1 MHLPEH
7 LVELD
12 VGPCDTPNLQT
23 EPVMHIK
30 LAHGVVCLCH
40 GSTLIELPIARLASL
55 DCGDGI
61 AVRAKTGT
69 ALVPRQPQGL
79 RSLGRSVMPSE
90 TSGYLVLTYIANRI
104 ANRYL
109 SFAGRHGTSR
119 PLLSTYSEPQDR
131 SGAPSES

>member
-12 VGPCDTPNLQT
+12 VGPCHTPNLQT

-61 AVRAKTGT
+61 AVTLR
-69 ALVPRQPQGL
+69 RQAL
-79 RSLGRSVMPSE
+79 RSFGDSLRG
-90 TSGYLVLTYIANRI
+90 
-104 ANRYL
+104 
-109 SFAGRHGTSR
+109 
-119 PLLSTYSEPQDR
+119 
-131 SGAPSES
+131 